1 MAMEDGIQGA
11 NWRRSASLKTVAMAN
26 RHQSVRYAN
35 APLDTRITTPND
47 DELVL

>member
-1 MAMEDGIQGA
+1 MAMEDDIQCA
-11 NWRRSASLKTVAMAN
+11 NWRRSASLKIVAVTN

-35 APLDTRITTPND
+35 APLDTPNTTPND